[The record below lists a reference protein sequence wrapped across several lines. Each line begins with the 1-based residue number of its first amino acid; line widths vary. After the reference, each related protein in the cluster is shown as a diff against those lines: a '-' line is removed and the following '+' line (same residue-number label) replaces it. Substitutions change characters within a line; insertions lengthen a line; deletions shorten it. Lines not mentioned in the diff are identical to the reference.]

1 MNRENCH
8 FMWMGKK
15 CIKQGL
21 YSCFFCNQNALKNL
35 NLESAD
41 FKRVL
46 KKMFKMFK
54 VLKIYGFMRW
64 GTGSGVSGWKFPTL

>member
-1 MNRENCH
+1 MD
-8 FMWMGKK
+8 GKK
-15 CIKQGL
+15 SVLSRGFTPA
-21 YSCFFCNQNALKNL
+21 FFCNQNALKNL

-64 GTGSGVSGWKFPTL
+64 GTWSGVGGWKFPTL